1 MDLLGSILNQ
11 MDQPPSVS
19 NKDKELLKKQKEQ
32 EEKLMTQSK
41 NELNKFRTYVEQR
54 IERFTKDN
62 RKFIIF
68 PPADKVYRSVVHD
81 VAEIAGLIGMSFVD
95 NNYKNENK
103 YIVVYKREYSPSED
117 EIAARRNGEEW
128 NEEVAEEYRKRRE
141 AEEEAE
147 KEKSLKSTTDPT
159 PKSNYKEKYVH
170 LIGEKAALEAA
181 KKTETN
187 KSYGFVPSENKK
199 DLRSI
204 EQTLSDIQAKKRL
217 KTSHQPS
224 GETDK

>member
-1 MDLLGSILNQ
+1 MDLLGSILAG
-11 MDQPPSVS
+11 MDQPPSV
-19 NKDKELLKKQKEQ
+19 NDKDRELKKKQKEQ
-32 EEKLMTQSK
+32 EEKLMTQNK
-41 NELNKFRTYVEQR
+41 NELNRFRTYVEQR
-54 IERFTKDN
+54 IERFIKDN
-62 RKFIIF
+62 RKFIQF

-81 VAEIAGLIGMSFVD
+81 VAEVAGQIGMSFGEEGVD
-95 NNYKNENK
+95 R
-103 YIVVYKREYSPSED
+103 YIIVYKKEHSPSED

-128 NEEVAEEYRKRRE
+128 NDGVAEEYRKRRE
-141 AEEEAE
+141 RDEQAKEEASKASASE
-147 KEKSLKSTTDPT
+147 PT

-187 KSYGFVPSENKK
+187 KSYGFVPSANKK

-217 KTSHQPS
+217 KTSHQS
-224 GETDK
+224 AESDHKA

>member
-1 MDLLGSILNQ
+1 MDLLGSILAG
-11 MDQPPSVS
+11 MDQPPSVN

-32 EEKLMTQSK
+32 EEKLLNESK
-41 NELNKFRTYVEQR
+41 NELNKYRTYVEQR

-62 RKFIIF
+62 RKHIQF
-68 PPADKVYRSVVHD
+68 PASDKVYRSIVHD
-81 VAEIAGLIGMSFVD
+81 VAEIAGFIAMSFGQEDVD
-95 NNYKNENK
+95 R
-103 YIVVYKREYSPSED
+103 YIVVYKREHSPSED

-128 NEEVAEEYRKRRE
+128 NDAVADEYRKRRE
-141 AEEEAE
+141 AHAEEDKTKDNESE
-147 KEKSLKSTTDPT
+147 LK

-187 KSYGFVPSENKK
+187 KNYGFVPSANKK

-204 EQTLSDIQAKKRL
+204 EQTLLDIQAKKRL
-217 KTSHQPS
+217 KTSHKPL
-224 GETDK
+224 GEGCEDDK

>member
-1 MDLLGSILNQ
+1 MDLLGSILAG

-19 NKDKELLKKQKEQ
+19 NKDKEMLKKQKEQ
-32 EEKLMTQSK
+32 EEKLMTLSK

-54 IERFTKDN
+54 VERFTKDN
-62 RKFIIF
+62 RKFIQF

-81 VAEIAGLIGMSFVD
+81 VAEIAGLIGMSFGQEGVD
-95 NNYKNENK
+95 R
-103 YIVVYKREYSPSED
+103 YIVVYKKEYSPSED

-128 NEEVAEEYRKRRE
+128 TREVAEEYKKRRE
-141 AEEEAE
+141 EADKAQEEMSHASE
-147 KEKSLKSTTDPT
+147 DPT

-217 KTSHQPS
+217 KTSHP
-224 GETDK
+224 DN

>member
-1 MDLLGSILNQ
+1 MDLLGSILAG

-19 NKDKELLKKQKEQ
+19 NKDKEMLKKQKEQ
-32 EEKLMTQSK
+32 EEKLMTQNK

-54 IERFTKDN
+54 VERFMKDN
-62 RKFIIF
+62 RKHIQF

-81 VAEIAGLIGMSFVD
+81 VADIAGLIGMSFGQEGVD
-95 NNYKNENK
+95 R
-103 YIVVYKREYSPSED
+103 YIVVYKKEYSPTED

-128 NEEVAEEYRKRRE
+128 NTQVEEEYKKRRE
-141 AEEEAE
+141 DEEKAEEERAKLPGE
-147 KEKSLKSTTDPT
+147 DPT

-199 DLRSI
+199 DQRSI

-224 GETDK
+224 GEADK

>member
-1 MDLLGSILNQ
+1 
-11 MDQPPSVS
+11 
-19 NKDKELLKKQKEQ
+19 
-32 EEKLMTQSK
+32 
-41 NELNKFRTYVEQR
+41 
-54 IERFTKDN
+54 
-62 RKFIIF
+62 
-68 PPADKVYRSVVHD
+68 
-81 VAEIAGLIGMSFVD
+81 MSFVD

-147 KEKSLKSTTDPT
+147 KEKSLKSTTDPI

-187 KSYGFVPSENKK
+187 KSYGFGEFDIYSN
-199 DLRSI
+199 
-204 EQTLSDIQAKKRL
+204 LSTVRAQVHLGRHRNRGIRI
-217 KTSHQPS
+217 
-224 GETDK
+224 